1 MGYDVLL
8 YISDQHAAACNG
20 FMGDDIVETPF
31 LDSLAERSFVFDNAL
46 TSCPLCVPARAS
58 LMTSRLPSKLGVFDN
73 SCDFKSSEVTFA
85 HLHAIKG
92 YDCTLIGRMHFMGLD
107 QMHGFTNRL
116 SVDFS
121 PNYWGYPSEKRDD
134 MGDFGRSLYQKWCLE
149 VVGTGDSPVLD
160 YDRMVVDEA
169 LRYLGNDFDK
179 PQFMVVGTYAPHFP
193 YVADGELVNKYIDKI
208 RASYKKSVPGEYVPP
223 LASKMQHASDDK
235 IIALRAAYYAMIE
248 TMDRQVESVYRS
260 YQEYLV
266 RNKRKGIF
274 IYMSDHGD
282 QIGDKDFYGKQTF
295 FDKSIR
301 IPLVMEVP
309 GYKGR
314 RIETPVSIMDV
325 GPTLCELNNTLPY
338 PSSDGKP
345 FTDLFYSEDKD
356 RYVVS
361 EYYDAVKDGYSYGRM
376 LFSDGC
382 KLISYKGFE
391 NGDLL
396 FDLHNDFEE
405 SVNLIKQKPDV
416 YAKLKTMLDGD
427 ERLSDRGADYL
438 SIKRN
443 HQILGLYGKDRVSIL
458 NRCSYY
464 VPVKVRKLGKKL
476 F

>member
-20 FMGDDIVETPF
+20 FMGDNVIETPF

-58 LMTSRLPSKLGVFDN
+58 LMTSRLPSRLGVFDN
-73 SCDFKSSEVTFA
+73 SCDFRSSEVTFA

-92 YDCTLIGRMHFMGLD
+92 YDCTLVGRMHFLGLD

-169 LRYLGNDFDK
+169 LKYLGNNFEK

-193 YVADGELVNKYIDKI
+193 YVADEKLVDKYIKRI
-208 RASYKKSVPGEYVPP
+208 GKTYRKFESEVYVPP
-223 LASKMQHASDDK
+223 LEAKKQEASDEK

-248 TMDRQVESVYRS
+248 TMDSQIGRVYHA
-260 YQEYLV
+260 YQDYLV
-266 RNKRKGIF
+266 RNNRQGIF

-282 QIGDKDFYGKQTF
+282 QIGDKGFFGKQTF

-301 IPLVMEVP
+301 IPLIIEIP

-314 RIETPVSIMDV
+314 RISSPVSIMDI
-325 GPTLCELNNTLPY
+325 GPTLCALNDTLPY

-345 FTDLFYSEDKD
+345 FTDLLYSEDKE
-356 RYVVS
+356 RAVVS
-361 EYYDAVKDGYSYGRM
+361 EYYDSSKDVCSYGRM
-376 LFSDGC
+376 IFADGY
-382 KLISYKGFE
+382 KLISYKGYE

-396 FDLHNDFEE
+396 FDFHHDFEE
-405 SVNLIKQKPDV
+405 SENLVKQKPDV

-427 ERLSDRGADYL
+427 ERLSDRGTDYL

-443 HQILGLYGKDRVSIL
+443 HQVLGLYGKDRIQSL
-458 NRCSYY
+458 NMCSYH
-464 VPVKVRKLGKKL
+464 VPAEVRKLRKRL